1 MKSGLLAFVAA
12 LALATPLAAQQVIN
26 LRDADIRAFIQDAS
40 RVTGRTFIIDPR
52 VQGKV
57 SVVTDRP
64 LSTSEYFEVFLS
76 TLRANGMV
84 AVPIAGG
91 GFRIQ
96 MADGAA
102 AQPGRIGSRGS
113 SANNFVTEVFRLR
126 SIDAASA
133 VDTLR
138 PLVSREGAVTANR
151 LGNAVVVADYADNIR
166 RIRALL
172 GSIDR
177 DSSTT
182 RVVALRNAGA
192 REIAQALQQLA
203 GTGPGGA
210 AGAQPGP
217 GISVVA
223 VDSANAIALRG
234 DAPTV
239 ARLAGIAEDL
249 DRRAATGS
257 EIRVIFL
264 EHADAEKLLPVL
276 QQLVGQQAT
285 VAAPS
290 ASATRGG
297 GAVGPEVAPAAATA
311 VAAPSVQSTVGGGGA
326 GRSQP
331 VIARY
336 EGTNAIIIS
345 APGDVQRT
353 LGEVVRQLD
362 TRREQVL
369 VEAIIVEISDS
380 AAKKLG
386 VQFLLGGLPGS
397 GVPFAATNYSNTAP
411 NLLAIAGAYGARELD
426 QTTTV
431 VNGTSTTTTTNSE
444 LSSSLAQTAANSI
457 LSAGS
462 FAGFATK
469 LGSDAIFATIINAVK
484 TDTESNILSTPS
496 IMTLDNQE
504 AKILVGQEIPI
515 TTGRALGQNFENTF
529 NTVQRQNVGIQLEV
543 KPQIN
548 AGGAIKLFL
557 RQEVSSIAGPVSS
570 NNSDLILNKREI
582 ETTVT
587 VDDSQIIA
595 LGGLLDDNERRT
607 IEKIPLLGDIPG
619 LGELF
624 KSRGRARTK
633 TNLMVF
639 IRPTILRSAA
649 DARALAERRYGYVRN
664 QQIQQRPDR
673 EPTIDELVRDYMG
686 ADIPI
691 PAVST
696 VGAAPG
702 GEPRTVVP
710 SDTTGSVTVPVR
722 PGETQVVTPAGPA
735 GQVTV
740 PVTQNQTQVI
750 VPQVS
755 NSQTV
760 VRPVPLPPS
769 STRPR
774 KWP

>member
-1 MKSGLLAFVAA
+1 
-12 LALATPLAAQQVIN
+12 
-26 LRDADIRAFIQDAS
+26 
-40 RVTGRTFIIDPR
+40 
-52 VQGKV
+52 
-57 SVVTDRP
+57 
-64 LSTSEYFEVFLS
+64 
-76 TLRANGMV
+76 
-84 AVPIAGG
+84 
-91 GFRIQ
+91 
-96 MADGAA
+96 
-102 AQPGRIGSRGS
+102 
-113 SANNFVTEVFRLR
+113 
-126 SIDAASA
+126 
-133 VDTLR
+133 
-138 PLVSREGAVTANR
+138 
-151 LGNAVVVADYADNIR
+151 
-166 RIRALL
+166 
-172 GSIDR
+172 
-177 DSSTT
+177 
-182 RVVALRNAGA
+182 VALRNAGA

-203 GTGPGGA
+203 GTGGGGA
-210 AGAQPGP
+210 AGAAPASP

-276 QQLVGQQAT
+276 QQLVGQQAS

-297 GAVGPEVAPAAATA
+297 GVGADVAPAAAPS
-311 VAAPSVQSTVGGGGA
+311 VAAPSAQAAGGGGV

-345 APGDVQRT
+345 APGDIQRT

-411 NLLAIAGAYGARELD
+411 NLLSIAGAYGARELD

-431 VNGTSTTTTTNSE
+431 VNGTSTTTTTSSE

-457 LSAGS
+457 LTAGS

-686 ADIPI
+686 AVIPI
-691 PAVST
+691 PPVST
-696 VGAAPG
+696 VGPAPG

-710 SDTTGSVTVPVR
+710 GDTMGSVTVPVG
-722 PGETQVVTPAGPA
+722 PGETQIVTAAGPA

-740 PVTQNQTQVI
+740 PVTQNQTQII

-755 NSQTV
+755 NSQSV

-769 STRPR
+769 GVRPK

>member
-1 MKSGLLAFVAA
+1 MKARLLPFVAA

-84 AVPIAGG
+84 AVPIGGG

-96 MADGAA
+96 VADGAA
-102 AQPGRIGSRGS
+102 AQPGRVGSRGS

-133 VDTLR
+133 VETLR

-151 LGNAVVVADYADNIR
+151 VGNAVVVADYADNIR
-166 RIRALL
+166 RIRTLL

-177 DSSTT
+177 DSSAT

-203 GTGPGGA
+203 GTGGGGA
-210 AGAQPGP
+210 AGAQAGP

-290 ASATRGG
+290 ASATHGG
-297 GAVGPEVAPAAATA
+297 SVGPDVAPAAATA
-311 VAAPSVQSTVGGGGA
+311 VAAPSVQSTGGGGGGGA
-326 GRSQP
+326 GRGQP

-484 TDTESNILSTPS
+484 SDTESNILSTPS

-587 VDDSQIIA
+587 VDDAQIIA

-639 IRPTILRSAA
+639 IRPTILRSPA

-686 ADIPI
+686 AELPV
-691 PAVST
+691 PAVSA
-696 VGAAPG
+696 VGPAPG

-710 SDTTGSVTVPVR
+710 GDTMGSVTVPVT
-722 PGETQVVTPAGPA
+722 PG
-735 GQVTV
+735 
-740 PVTQNQTQVI
+740 QTQVI
-750 VPQVS
+750 VPTVRTQ
-755 NSQTV
+755 QEV
-760 VRPVPLPPS
+760 VRPVPVPES
-769 STRPR
+769 RPTPR
-774 KWP
+774 SRRRP

>member
-1 MKSGLLAFVAA
+1 MNRPSFLTAAVLIAVAA
-12 LALATPLAAQQVIN
+12 PVAGQQIIN

-40 RVTGRTFIIDPR
+40 RVTGRTFVIDPR

-64 LSTSEYFEVFLS
+64 LSRSEYLEVFLS

-84 AVPIAGG
+84 AVPISGG
-91 GFRIQ
+91 GFRVQ

-102 AQPGRIGSRGS
+102 TQPSRVGSRGS
-113 SANNFVTEVFRLR
+113 GGNSFVTEVFRLR

-151 LGNAVVVADYADNIR
+151 AGNTIVVADYADNIR
-166 RIRALL
+166 RIRSLL

-177 DSSTT
+177 DSSAT
-182 RVVALRNAGA
+182 RIVPLRNAGA
-192 REIAQALQQLA
+192 REIAAALAQLA
-203 GTGPGGA
+203 GTGGAGGQ
-210 AGAQPGP
+210 AGQSGP
-217 GISVVA
+217 GVSVVA

-239 ARLAGIAEDL
+239 SRLAGIAEDL
-249 DRRAATGS
+249 DRRAASGS

-276 QQLVGQQAT
+276 QQLVGQQAS
-285 VAAPS
+285 VAAPA
-290 ASATRGG
+290 ASTARGG
-297 GAVGPEVAPAAATA
+297 AAGDAPPAAPTTA
-311 VAAPSVQSTVGGGGA
+311 VAAPSVQSTGVGGSGRGA
-326 GRSQP
+326 P

-345 APGDVQRT
+345 APGDIQRT

-369 VEAIIVEISDS
+369 VEAIIVEISDA

-411 NLLAIAGAYGARELD
+411 NLLAIAGAYGAREL
-426 QTTTV
+426 
-431 VNGTSTTTTTNSE
+431 NSTTTTVNGATVTTSTNS
-444 LSSSLAQTAANSI
+444 SLGDTLATTAANSI

-462 FAGFATK
+462 FAGFASK
-469 LGSDAIFATIINAVK
+469 LGSDAVFGTIINAVK

-557 RQEVSSIAGPVSS
+557 RQEVSSIAGPVSN

-587 VDDSQIIA
+587 IDDGQIIA

-607 IEKIPLLGDIPG
+607 IEKIPLLGDIPVV
-619 LGELF
+619 GELF
-624 KSRGRARTK
+624 KSRGRQRTK

-639 IRPTILRSAA
+639 IRPTILRSPAEA
-649 DARALAERRYGYVRN
+649 QALAERRYGYVRN

-686 ADIPI
+686 AELPI
-691 PAVST
+691 PPVSAI
-696 VGAAPG
+696 GPAPG
-702 GEPRTVVP
+702 GEARTVV
-710 SDTTGSVTVPVR
+710 TGQLATEVTVPVR
-722 PGETQVVTPAGPA
+722 PGEP
-735 GQVTV
+735 
-740 PVTQNQTQVI
+740 QVI
-750 VPQVS
+750 VPTMRS
-755 NSQTV
+755 SQET
-760 VRPVPLPPS
+760 VRPVPVPPS
-769 STRPR
+769 NRESPTMPR
-774 KWP
+774 RAP